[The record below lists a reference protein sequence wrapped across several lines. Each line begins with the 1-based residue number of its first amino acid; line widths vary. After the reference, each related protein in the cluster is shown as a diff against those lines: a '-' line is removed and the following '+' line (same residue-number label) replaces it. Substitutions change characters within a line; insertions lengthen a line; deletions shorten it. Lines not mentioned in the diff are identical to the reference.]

1 MVWCGGAEQFL
12 YSESFYKAV
21 RSQNEEYK
29 MSVENLKASKANLA
43 KGISNVLDISDGKKD
58 KKISA
63 SVWNKFVK
71 DKGGK
76 KIKYSISLENAMK
89 SISVYLERESKRTGK
104 SKEDLAV
111 KWFMGAEDK
120 INKPASN
127 ELVPLPKGLQTDT
140 STNLSTNIGT
150 PTAQQIKNNADS
162 VTKFIN
168 GKSEGFVLPNA
179 ETAAQVLHQ
188 VIKNFNGKVPLKF
201 STHLFLMKLYP
212 VLAKQAKALGID
224 APAEVSHS
232 QNASMSE
239 VCKENLQACVALK
252 NQILAAQKRKTE
264 NK

>member
-1 MVWCGGAEQFL
+1 
-12 YSESFYKAV
+12 
-21 RSQNEEYK
+21 

-120 INKPASN
+120 MNKPVAS
-127 ELVPLPKGLQTDT
+127 ELPSAKELQDYVNNGLHKEQISPK
-140 STNLSTNIGT
+140 S
-150 PTAQQIKNNADS
+150 IKRRADEA
-162 VTKFIN
+162 TKFIN
-168 GKSEGFVLPNA
+168 GKAVSFEKPCV
-179 ETAAQVLHQ
+179 ETAGQEFHQ
-188 VIKNFNGKVPLKF
+188 VIKNLNGKVPLTK
-201 STHLFLMKLYP
+201 TTYMYLNVIYP
-212 VLAKQAKALGID
+212 VLVKQAKALGID
-224 APAEVSHS
+224 APAEVSHR

>member
-1 MVWCGGAEQFL
+1 
-12 YSESFYKAV
+12 
-21 RSQNEEYK
+21 

-120 INKPASN
+120 MNKPVAS
-127 ELVPLPKGLQTDT
+127 ELPSAKELQDYVNNGLHKEQISPK
-140 STNLSTNIGT
+140 S
-150 PTAQQIKNNADS
+150 IKRRADEA
-162 VTKFIN
+162 TKFIN
-168 GKSEGFVLPNA
+168 GKAVSFEKPCV
-179 ETAAQVLHQ
+179 ETAAQEFHQ
-188 VIKNFNGKVPLKF
+188 VIKNLNGKVPLTK
-201 STHLFLMKLYP
+201 TTYMYLNVIYP
-212 VLAKQAKALGID
+212 ALVKQAKALGID
-224 APAEVSHS
+224 APAEVSHR

-252 NQILAAQKRKTE
+252 NQILAAQKRKAE

>member
-1 MVWCGGAEQFL
+1 
-12 YSESFYKAV
+12 
-21 RSQNEEYK
+21 

-63 SVWNKFVK
+63 SVWNEFVK

-76 KIKYSISLENAMK
+76 TIKYSISLENAMK

-111 KWFMGAEDK
+111 KWFMGAVDDK
-120 INKPASN
+120 IKMNKPASK
-127 ELVPLPKGLQTDT
+127 ELVPLPKELQTAT
-140 STNLSTNIGT
+140 SKNLIPNDSIVT
-150 PTAQQIKNNADS
+150 PISQQIKNNADS

-179 ETAAQVLHQ
+179 DTAAQVLHQ
-188 VIKNFNGKVPLKF
+188 VIKNFNGKIPLKL
-201 STHLFLMKLYP
+201 STHLFLIHLYP
-212 VLAKQAKALGID
+212 VLVKQAKALGID

-232 QNASMSE
+232 QNASMFE
-239 VCKENLQACVALK
+239 VSKKTLQACVALK
-252 NQILAAQKRKTE
+252 NQILAAQKRKAE

>member
-1 MVWCGGAEQFL
+1 
-12 YSESFYKAV
+12 
-21 RSQNEEYK
+21 
-29 MSVENLKASKANLA
+29 MSVENLKVTVTKANLA

-63 SVWNKFVK
+63 SVWNEFVK

-111 KWFMGAEDK
+111 KWFMGAVDDK
-120 INKPASN
+120 IKMNKPASN
-127 ELVPLPKGLQTDT
+127 ELLLSAKELQDR
-140 STNLSTNIGT
+140 I
-150 PTAQQIKNNADS
+150 NNALHKERISPKSIKRRADEA
-162 VTKFIN
+162 TKFIN
-168 GKSEGFVLPNA
+168 GKLVSFEKPCV
-179 ETAAQVLHQ
+179 ETAAQEFHQ
-188 VIKNFNGKVPLKF
+188 VIKNLNGKVPLTK
-201 STHLFLMKLYP
+201 TTYMYLNVIYP
-212 VLAKQAKALGID
+212 ALVKQAKALGID
-224 APAEVSHS
+224 APAEVSHR

-252 NQILAAQKRKTE
+252 NQILAAQKRKAE

>member
-1 MVWCGGAEQFL
+1 
-12 YSESFYKAV
+12 
-21 RSQNEEYK
+21 

-63 SVWNKFVK
+63 SVWNEFVK

-120 INKPASN
+120 MNKPVAS
-127 ELVPLPKGLQTDT
+127 ELPSAKELQDYVNNGLHKEQISPK
-140 STNLSTNIGT
+140 S
-150 PTAQQIKNNADS
+150 IKRRADEA
-162 VTKFIN
+162 TKFIN
-168 GKSEGFVLPNA
+168 GKAVSFEKPCV
-179 ETAAQVLHQ
+179 ETAAQEFHQ
-188 VIKNFNGKVPLKF
+188 VIKNLNGKVPLTK
-201 STHLFLMKLYP
+201 TTYMYLNVIYP
-212 VLAKQAKALGID
+212 ALVKQAKALGID
-224 APAEVSHS
+224 APAEVSHR

-252 NQILAAQKRKTE
+252 NQILAAQKRKAE

>member
-1 MVWCGGAEQFL
+1 
-12 YSESFYKAV
+12 
-21 RSQNEEYK
+21 
-29 MSVENLKASKANLA
+29 MSVEKLKVSKANLA
-43 KGISNVLDISDGKKD
+43 KSISNVLDISDGKKD

-63 SVWNKFVK
+63 SVWNEFVK

-111 KWFMGAEDK
+111 KWFMGAVDDK
-120 INKPASN
+120 IKMNKPASN
-127 ELVPLPKGLQTDT
+127 ELSLTAKELQDGINNGLHKEQISPK
-140 STNLSTNIGT
+140 S
-150 PTAQQIKNNADS
+150 IKRRAEEA
-162 VTKFIN
+162 TKFIY
-168 GKSEGFVLPNA
+168 GKAVSFEKPCV
-179 ETAAQVLHQ
+179 ETASQEFHQ
-188 VIKNFNGKVPLKF
+188 VIKNLNGKVPLTK
-201 STHLFLMKLYP
+201 TTYMYLNVIYP
-212 VLAKQAKALGID
+212 ALVKQAKALGID

-252 NQILAAQKRKTE
+252 NQILAAQKRKAE

>member
-1 MVWCGGAEQFL
+1 
-12 YSESFYKAV
+12 
-21 RSQNEEYK
+21 

-63 SVWNKFVK
+63 SVWNEFVK

-104 SKEDLAV
+104 SKEELAL

-127 ELVPLPKGLQTDT
+127 ELVPLPKELQSAT
-140 STNLSTNIGT
+140 SKNLIPNDSIVT
-150 PTAQQIKNNADS
+150 PISQQIKNNADS

-168 GKSEGFVLPNA
+168 GKSESWILPNS

-188 VIKNFNGKVPLKF
+188 VIKNFNGKVPLKV
-201 STHLFLMKLYP
+201 STFLYLKTLYP
-212 VLAKQAKALGID
+212 VLVKQAKSLGIE
-224 APAEVSHS
+224 APSVSHI
-232 QNASMSE
+232 SMSSQG
-239 VCKENLQACVALK
+239 CKEALQACVALK
-252 NQILAAQKRKTE
+252 NQILAAQKRKAE

>member
-1 MVWCGGAEQFL
+1 MVWWGGAEQFL

-127 ELVPLPKGLQTDT
+127 ELSLTAKELQDGINNGLHKEQISPK
-140 STNLSTNIGT
+140 S
-150 PTAQQIKNNADS
+150 IKRRAEEA
-162 VTKFIN
+162 TKFIH
-168 GKSEGFVLPNA
+168 GKAVSFEKPCV
-179 ETAAQVLHQ
+179 ETASQEFHQ
-188 VIKNFNGKVPLKF
+188 VIKNLNGKVPLTK
-201 STHLFLMKLYP
+201 TTYMYLNVIYP
-212 VLAKQAKALGID
+212 ALVKQAKALGID

>member
-1 MVWCGGAEQFL
+1 
-12 YSESFYKAV
+12 
-21 RSQNEEYK
+21 

-63 SVWNKFVK
+63 SVWNEFVK

-127 ELVPLPKGLQTDT
+127 ELVPLPKELQTAT
-140 STNLSTNIGT
+140 SKNLIPNDSIVT
-150 PTAQQIKNNADS
+150 PISQQIKNNADS
-162 VTKFIN
+162 ATKFIN
-168 GKSEGFVLPNA
+168 GKSESWILPNS

-201 STHLFLMKLYP
+201 STHLFLMTLYP

-224 APAEVSHS
+224 SPAEVSHS

-252 NQILAAQKRKTE
+252 NQILAAQKRKAE

>member
-1 MVWCGGAEQFL
+1 
-12 YSESFYKAV
+12 
-21 RSQNEEYK
+21 
-29 MSVENLKASKANLA
+29 MSVEKLKVSKANLA
-43 KGISNVLDISDGKKD
+43 KNISNVLDVSDGKKD

-63 SVWNKFVK
+63 SVWNEFVK

-76 KIKYSISLENAMK
+76 TIKYSISLENAMK

-111 KWFMGAEDK
+111 KWFMGAVDDK
-120 INKPASN
+120 IKMNKPASN
-127 ELVPLPKGLQTDT
+127 ELVPLPKELQTDT

-252 NQILAAQKRKTE
+252 NQILAAQKRKAE

>member
-1 MVWCGGAEQFL
+1 
-12 YSESFYKAV
+12 
-21 RSQNEEYK
+21 
-29 MSVENLKASKANLA
+29 MSVENLKVTVTKANLA
-43 KGISNVLDISDGKKD
+43 KSISNVLDISDGKKD

-63 SVWNKFVK
+63 SVWNEFVK

-120 INKPASN
+120 MNKPVAS
-127 ELVPLPKGLQTDT
+127 ELPSAKELQDYVNNGLHKEQISPK
-140 STNLSTNIGT
+140 S
-150 PTAQQIKNNADS
+150 IKRRADEA
-162 VTKFIN
+162 TKFIN
-168 GKSEGFVLPNA
+168 GKAVSFEKPCV
-179 ETAAQVLHQ
+179 ETAAQEFHQ
-188 VIKNFNGKVPLKF
+188 VIKNLNGKVPLTK
-201 STHLFLMKLYP
+201 TTYMYLNVIYP
-212 VLAKQAKALGID
+212 ALVKQAKALGID
-224 APAEVSHS
+224 APAEVSHR

-252 NQILAAQKRKTE
+252 NQILAAQKRKAE